1 MNYEI
6 YKAAVTVAVFA
17 AAFLLLC
24 AISKSMELKAEYD
37 EWSTQKNRAKYRA
50 PAYKQMDARWAQHVN
65 REKLWEKVNK

>member
-6 YKAAVTVAVFA
+6 FKAAVTVAVLA

-37 EWSTQKNRAKYRA
+37 EWSTQKRRAKFRA
-50 PAYKQMDARWAQHVN
+50 PAYKQMNKRWTQHVN
-65 REKLWEKVNK
+65 RDELWKAVNK